1 MADADLID
9 RGTET
14 AAPSTIGAPMIP
26 YVEFLSNLPLRPA
39 VVAHR
44 GAWRFGP
51 ENSIPAVLAAAD
63 LGCEIAEID
72 VQLSGDGHL
81 FLLHDDDLLRMT
93 GHSAIAQD
101 LPITQIVTSALRRG
115 NGGDGSAPSDVMLP
129 SFVKLLEAA
138 RERIYLDVDVKHD
151 RNLAAAAAAIAASGM
166 AGQAAIKISV
176 RNAQEADRLRQLQ
189 DEHGLMVMPKTSF
202 TDDNADV
209 MISRA
214 SARPSSIDSRLLPA
228 AGMPWPERALR
239 SGSIHSTGRIAM
251 VSATAPRCGMPMASG
266 ARSGRLVCRSSRPTS
281 PKPFSHGARNYRRVI
296 ISPRPPG
303 PLSSAAAR
311 PWCPGR

>member
-1 MADADLID
+1 
-9 RGTET
+9 
-14 AAPSTIGAPMIP
+14 MIP

-209 MISRA
+209 MISLLAGLGARVCEAEFDRLATLARRRDALARA
-214 SARPSSIDSRLLPA
+214 GIAIWVNTLDGSHCDGFCDSA
-228 AGMPWPERALR
+228 ALR
-239 SGSIHSTGRIAM
+239 DADGIWGALREAGVSIIQTDQPETLLTWRAK
-251 VSATAPRCGMPMASG
+251 
-266 ARSGRLVCRSSRPTS
+266 LPTS
-281 PKPFSHGARNYRRVI
+281 DH
-296 ISPRPPG
+296 
-303 PLSSAAAR
+303 
-311 PWCPGR
+311 